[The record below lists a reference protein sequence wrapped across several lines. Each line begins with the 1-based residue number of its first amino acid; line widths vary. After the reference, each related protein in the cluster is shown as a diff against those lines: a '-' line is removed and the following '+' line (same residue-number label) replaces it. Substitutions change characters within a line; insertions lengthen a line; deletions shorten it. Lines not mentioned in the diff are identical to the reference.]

1 LYNTG
6 NLLLF
11 VIPPSYTGLRIL
23 DLYGM
28 FAGMALAQIMS
39 GIVGS
44 IWLKRV
50 LANHQVQ
57 HAVLLEEIRE

>member
-1 LYNTG
+1 MG

-39 GIVGS
+39 GIVGL

-57 HAVLLEEIRE
+57 HTVLLEEIRE